1 MAVKVFITRRFKEGK
16 FAAAY
21 KLLMELRSMATLQN
35 GYLSGVTLISSEEQD
50 KLLVISTWTSEKRWQ
65 DWREN
70 KKRKDFARKLE
81 AYLES
86 PEEVEIYLAG
96 EKHPE
101 WVDMA

>member
-1 MAVKVFITRRFKEGK
+1 MAVKVFIARRFKEGK
-16 FAAAY
+16 FNEAY
-21 KLLMELRSMATLQN
+21 KLLMELRSMATLRT
-35 GYLSGVTLISSEEQD
+35 GYQSGVTLISSED
-50 KLLVISTWTSEKRWQ
+50 HNKLLVISTWTSEKRWQ

-70 KKRKDFARKLE
+70 KKRKDFTKKLE
-81 AYLES
+81 AFLES